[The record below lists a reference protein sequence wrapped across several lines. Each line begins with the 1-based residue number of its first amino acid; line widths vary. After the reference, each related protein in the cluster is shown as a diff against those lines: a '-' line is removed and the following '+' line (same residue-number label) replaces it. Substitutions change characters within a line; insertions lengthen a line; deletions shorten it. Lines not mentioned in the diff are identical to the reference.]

1 MIQLEKEELERQLDE
16 GERERGEGE
25 ARLTEVKEEVE
36 AVLGEVEESS
46 EKISR
51 LEEGL
56 LPLATNLNAKKV
68 QLGKLE
74 AEVQERQQVLKGVE
88 QKIETSQKILS

>member
-1 MIQLEKEELERQLDE
+1 MD
-16 GERERGEGE
+16 ERESVVD
-25 ARLTEVKEEVE
+25 L
-36 AVLGEVEESS
+36 L
-46 EKISR
+46 SR

-74 AEVQERQQVLKGVE
+74 AEVDWGSGGFCELKYGLQVQERQQVLKGVE
-88 QKIETSQKILS
+88 QKIETSQKILRYDLVNYCTLAIIPFHSAS